1 MARPMHKQL
10 ETLRL
15 LLQTKLSAREIAS
28 AVNLSKTTIGR
39 YRNLLTFKRLTWSD
53 VKDWSPA
60 QIDANFNKPRRGN
73 KVREPFNV
81 AALHDE
87 LAATGLT
94 LQVWHEDYLR
104 AMRPGTAYSYSSV
117 HRKLHAYRKTLP
129 QFMHMEHRPGEK
141 VLVDFSGLQASYLD
155 VTTRKHVPVTIFVGV
170 LGGSSYTFVDAIASQ
185 GVPDVM
191 AAHARMFEFFA
202 GVPHVV
208 VPDNAKS
215 FMSKP
220 GPGGTP
226 QRDYEDLARHYG
238 VTIAAT
244 RVYHPKDKAKVEAGV
259 KYIQRHV
266 LRRLVTLTLYSLEE
280 VREQIAALLPQIN
293 ARPMGNRE
301 PSRIDRFNSFERRM
315 LRPLPPTPY
324 EYAEVLTGL
333 KVDGGYHILV
343 EHHRYSVPH
352 ALTGQRVDVR
362 LTAASV
368 EVFHEQRLIAK
379 HARSTVIGGLTTVP
393 SHQLPA
399 HRAQAERNPEA
410 LKAWATTQGAT
421 IRRFVDGL
429 FEQDRPYMG
438 LRPADQVKT
447 FVSRYGAT
455 AVERALKDFPS
466 LESANVTALKRKLS
480 IQAKEGATPRR
491 PTRSENALGAGS
503 LTSAMRRSDAHPDP
517 FE

>member
-28 AVNLSKTTIGR
+28 AVGLSKTTVGR
-39 YRNLLTFKRLTWSD
+39 YRDLLAYKRLSWDD
-53 VKDWSPA
+53 VKEWSPA
-60 QIDANFNKPRRGN
+60 QIDKNLNKARRGN
-73 KVREPFNV
+73 KVRDPLDV
-81 AALHDE
+81 AALHSE

-94 LQVWHEDYLR
+94 LQDWHEDYLR
-104 AMRPGTAYSYSSV
+104 TMRPGTAYSYSSV

-129 QFMHMEHRPGEK
+129 AFMHMEHRPGEQ
-141 VLVDFSGLQASYLD
+141 VLVDFSGLQAFYLD
-155 VTTRKHVPVTIFVGV
+155 VTTRKRVPVTIFVGV

-185 GVPDVM
+185 SVPEVM
-191 AAHARMFEFFA
+191 AAHARMFDFFG
-202 GVPHVV
+202 GVPHMV

-215 FMSKP
+215 FMCKP

-226 QRDYEDLARHYG
+226 QRDYADLARHYG

-259 KYIQRHV
+259 KCVQRRV
-266 LRRLVTLTLYSLEE
+266 LRRLNTVTLYSLQE
-280 VREQIAALLPQIN
+280 VRDRIIALLPRLN
-293 ARPMGNRE
+293 AAPMGNRE
-301 PSRIDRFNSFERRM
+301 PSRTDRFNSFERRT
-315 LRPLPPTPY
+315 LRPLPALPY
-324 EYAEVLTGL
+324 EYAEVKTGL

-362 LTAASV
+362 LTADCV
-368 EVFHEQRLIAK
+368 EVFHEQKLVAK
-379 HARSTVIGGLTTVP
+379 HARSTVIGGLTTEP

-399 HRAQAERNPEA
+399 HRAQADRNPEA
-410 LKAWATTQGAT
+410 LKAWAATQGAT
-421 IRRFVDGL
+421 IGRFVHRL

-438 LRPADQVKT
+438 LRPADQVKA
-447 FVSRYGAT
+447 FVARYGVT

-466 LESANVTALKRKLS
+466 PNQANVTALKRKLS
-480 IQAKEGATPRR
+480 IQAKEGATPRQ
-491 PTRSENALGAGS
+491 PARSTNALGSGS
-503 LTSAMRRSDAHPDP
+503 FTSAMGRPDEHPDP

>member
-28 AVNLSKTTIGR
+28 SVGLSKTTVGR
-39 YRNLLTFKRLTWSD
+39 YRDLLAYKRLSWDD
-53 VKDWSPA
+53 VKGWSPA
-60 QIDANFNKPRRGN
+60 QIDTNFNKARRGN
-73 KVREPFNV
+73 KVRDPLNV
-81 AALHDE
+81 AALHAE

-129 QFMHMEHRPGEK
+129 TFMHMEHRPGEK
-141 VLVDFSGLQASYLD
+141 VLVDFSGLQASYID
-155 VTTRKHVPVTIFVGV
+155 VATRKRVPVTVFVGV

-185 GVPDVM
+185 SVPDVM
-191 AAHARMFEFFA
+191 AAHARMFAFFG
-202 GVPHVV
+202 GVPHMV

-215 FMSKP
+215 FMTKP

-238 VTIAAT
+238 LTIAAT

-259 KYIQRHV
+259 KFVQQHV
-266 LRRLVTLTLYSLEE
+266 LRRLNTLTLYSLDE
-280 VREQIAALLPQIN
+280 VRDRIVALLPQIN

-301 PSRIDRFNSFERRM
+301 PSRTDRFNSFERRT
-315 LRPLPPTPY
+315 LRPLPALPY
-324 EYAEVLTGL
+324 EYAEVKTGL

-343 EHHRYSVPH
+343 GHHRYSVPH

-362 LTAASV
+362 LTADCV
-368 EVFHEQRLIAK
+368 EVFHEQKLVAK
-379 HARSTVIGGLTTVP
+379 HARSGVIGGLTTMP
-393 SHQLPA
+393 AHQLPA
-399 HRAQAERNPEA
+399 HRAQADRNPEA
-410 LKAWATTQGAT
+410 LKAWAITQGAM
-421 IRRFVDGL
+421 IGRFVHRL

-447 FVSRYGAT
+447 FVSRYGAA

-466 LESANVTALKRKLS
+466 LDAANVTALKRKLS
-480 IQAKEGATPRR
+480 IQAKEGATPRQ
-491 PTRSENALGAGS
+491 PTRSKNALGPGS
-503 LTSAMRRSDAHPDP
+503 FTPAKRRSDEHPDP
-517 FE
+517 FD